1 MKSFTNVFTSL
12 IVAIWIPAIA
22 ILSVQNFESVSLSF
36 LGWESI
42 KLPMGLVLAFSVS
55 IGLIFGAIAP
65 WWWQLSSGRRE
76 QQHLEED
83 LEFSEG
89 E

>member
-12 IVAIWIPAIA
+12 IVAIWIAAIA

-76 QQHLEED
+76 QQRLEED

>member
-1 MKSFTNVFTSL
+1 MKNFTNVLISL
-12 IVAIWIPAIA
+12 IIAIWIPVIA
-22 ILSVQNFESVSLSF
+22 IVSVQNFESVSLRF
-36 LGWESI
+36 LAWESI

-55 IGLIFGAIAP
+55 IGLLGGAAAP
-65 WWWQLSSGRRE
+65 WLWQLSAVSRGR
-76 QQHLEED
+76 QMLEED

>member
-12 IVAIWIPAIA
+12 IVAIWIAAIA
-22 ILSVQNFESVSLSF
+22 ILSVQNFESVSLRF
-36 LGWESI
+36 LSWESI

-55 IGLIFGAIAP
+55 IGLIGGAIAP
-65 WWWQLSSGRRE
+65 WLWQLCSGRSER
-76 QQHLEED
+76 QRLEED
-83 LEFSEG
+83 LEFSEP

>member
-1 MKSFTNVFTSL
+1 MNSFTNLFTSL
-12 IVAIWIPAIA
+12 IIAIWIAAIA

-76 QQHLEED
+76 RQRLEED